1 MVIMKIYLG
10 TDHAG
15 FELKEEIKKYLKENG
30 FEVADQG
37 AFTLDLDDDYPDFIK
52 MVAKLV
58 QSDEGSRGIIFGGSG
73 MGEAIVANRFPGI
86 RAAVYYGKN
95 LNIVKMTR
103 QHNNANVLS
112 IGARLVE
119 KDEAIEAVK
128 LFLNTPFSEDER
140 HQRRIT
146 KIDLEIN
153 PNSVM

>member
-1 MVIMKIYLG
+1 MKIYLG

-15 FELKEEIKKYLKENG
+15 FELKEQVKTYLKENN

-37 AFTLDLDDDYPDFIK
+37 AFTLDQNDDYPDYMKI
-52 MVAKLV
+52 VAKLV
-58 QSDEGSRGIIFGGSG
+58 QSDEGSRGVIFGGSG
-73 MGEAIVANRFPGI
+73 MGEAIVANRFSGV

-95 LNIVKMTR
+95 LNIIKMTR
-103 QHNNANVLS
+103 QHNNSNVLS

-128 LFLNTPFSEDER
+128 LFLSTPFSEDER
-140 HQRRIT
+140 HARRIT

>member
-1 MVIMKIYLG
+1 MKIYLG

-15 FELKEEIKKYLKENG
+15 FELKEQIKTFLKESG
-30 FEVADQG
+30 FGVADQG
-37 AFTLDLDDDYPDFIK
+37 AFTLDQDDDYPDYMKI
-52 MVAKLV
+52 VAKLV

-73 MGEAIVANRFPGI
+73 IGEAIVANRFPGV

-103 QHNNANVLS
+103 QHNNINVLS

-119 KDEAIEAVK
+119 KEEAIEAIK
-128 LFLNTPFSEDER
+128 LFLGTPFSEDER
-140 HQRRIT
+140 HVRRIN